1 MDWIKTDNIFL
12 ALALLC
18 VAACQ
23 VPVVDQ
29 TYHLALMHSRDV
41 TDEVQFVLSSST
53 DSLKSE
59 TSTPCN
65 KLPNNSVTELKNLKY
80 LVNMTDCPSLNPES
94 KGVSRSGIKFVVR
107 SDASLQ
113 VVQKAARGG
122 RDSFVAIP
130 DSQLGTEY
138 YIGTYYLQGGVC
150 QLAVTPT
157 QSDTLVTIFLPD
169 GLDES
174 FTCQIGS
181 PVYDYVHGKGFR
193 FVLHEFEV
201 FHYQGNRDLS
211 GTFIVSNNTVSV
223 IVGSKYYSSENTGLL
238 VQQIPPTISWGSEFV
253 ILPNP
258 DNDQGDIVKIV
269 PKYDSTRVYITGHSP
284 FIIPKAGL
292 GVERRIDRGMNS
304 VIRSSL
310 PILVLQVMFVG
321 LYNLPRD
328 VPRYPMM
335 LLVSPLTENLTLSVP
350 DDFFG
355 QNIGFAII
363 ASRSNFSLDSEI
375 KKENIF
381 VTKVGTQDF
390 KLDSNLK
397 EKTDAVFAYIY
408 NEDTAVAPFGVT
420 WTQTEQISCHIWPP
434 VPGDLV
440 DNDCDCEIDEDVCSE
455 EDMVQEFFIE
465 SSDTE
470 LKIVKIEGWAT
481 IPFTVIR
488 KPESVVFLAVVSE
501 QNGMQPFITTL
512 IPNER
517 TGSFWPINITT
528 EAMNLTLNIIRGND
542 NTPPLTYAD
551 KTTTL
556 QHDATA
562 KYLVA
567 STLIGSANYSFSVTD
582 KDCKGTISGV
592 PDSFGTNFLAPCFS
606 GNCSIFVT
614 AMTHASVELWDKDK
628 NKTFE
633 VGGGNTLHIEWQ
645 ATHWVHVTSDEEVSV
660 SIHEESGYGTR
671 LIPTDVQG
679 PNYGTRP
686 EQNCSINLNTEEW
699 TPTQCFN
706 ILEAYPAF
714 AYVCGPG
721 NNICRHVQIP
731 PRETLGKVHYIP
743 QLALLGDTV
752 TDAGIM
758 ILATED
764 STVVTIWEN
773 YTSTIYANLQLS
785 ADVHSQQIK
794 LNTTYKIEATKS
806 VHVILL
812 LNIQTSVRQLVN
824 VPSIDQYRPM
834 QELTFTDSQTHP
846 NNWTGISKNGIIY
859 DMPPALVPVFG
870 LWMVKN
876 KYILAG
882 EQNFTSINTICK
894 VSRQIPGDG
903 EDNDCDGLVDEET
916 RSITLALDLDIDGAI
931 QEDCHGNVSDANTTT
946 KTLTCTD
953 TTFNS
958 ANVTVN
964 SSDILVKNVTAV
976 EPDVPPPSSHPNQPN
991 ITIYQ
996 SVLTIRNRG
1005 TVNET
1010 CLISCMC
1017 PCSWLEPPKD
1027 NPAQIAAKVKA
1038 LQDKLRVDKKGLSA
1052 TLRKLHSAPDGRRS
1066 ATAIGAVGIGFIVAA
1081 IGCLFL
1087 LDLPNIFR
1095 DLRRLRENVAHLFPF

>member
-1 MDWIKTDNIFL
+1 MCREPYLSVGLCIGSL
-12 ALALLC
+12 VCRERYMAGALFIGWPVYWQPCLSGTLC
-18 VAACQ
+18 VGSPVYREPTHILNIGQ

-310 PILVLQVMFVG
+310 PILVLQ
-321 LYNLPRD
+321 
-328 VPRYPMM
+328 
-335 LLVSPLTENLTLSVP
+335 
-350 DDFFG
+350 
-355 QNIGFAII
+355 
-363 ASRSNFSLDSEI
+363 
-375 KKENIF
+375 
-381 VTKVGTQDF
+381 
-390 KLDSNLK
+390 

-488 KPESVVFLAVVSE
+488 KPESV
-501 QNGMQPFITTL
+501 

-567 STLIGSANYSFSVTD
+567 STLIGSANYSF
-582 KDCKGTISGV
+582 K
-592 PDSFGTNFLAPCFS
+592 
-606 GNCSIFVT
+606 
-614 AMTHASVELWDKDK
+614 
-628 NKTFE
+628 
-633 VGGGNTLHIEWQ
+633 
-645 ATHWVHVTSDEEVSV
+645 
-660 SIHEESGYGTR
+660 
-671 LIPTDVQG
+671 
-679 PNYGTRP
+679 
-686 EQNCSINLNTEEW
+686 
-699 TPTQCFN
+699 CFN

-859 DMPPALVPVFG
+859 DMPPALVP
-870 LWMVKN
+870 
-876 KYILAG
+876 
-882 EQNFTSINTICK
+882 ICK

-931 QEDCHGNVSDANTTT
+931 QEDCHGNDANTTT